1 MSRAVLAIWDFVVGD
16 DWVAAAGVVVAIGVT
31 AVLESAGVVA
41 WWLIP
46 VAVLALLVGSV
57 TRAARSRPGASSGPQ

>member
-1 MSRAVLAIWDFVVGD
+1 MKRALLAIWDFIVGD
-16 DWVAAAGVVVAIGVT
+16 DWVTAAGVVVAGVAT

-46 VAVLALLVGSV
+46 LAVAGLLTRSLARHRG
-57 TRAARSRPGASSGPQ
+57 G